1 MNAIITFLKQLK
13 FNSISELRYVNR
25 VAMNWLTGFLI
36 LFYFVEGQILGKEGL
51 IASGFA
57 LWLTLAVAARYRD
70 SKKIGYIHY
79 VGAVLFFIPSIY
91 YAGFWCLPIP
101 IGTAAY
107 FYFEHKEIDR
117 HFLVLEVLLFINTQ
131 LMILL

>member
-1 MNAIITFLKQLK
+1 MNAIITFLKRIK

-25 VAMNWLTGFLI
+25 VAMNILTGFLI
-36 LFYFVEGQILGKEGL
+36 LFYFVEGQLLEKEGL

-101 IGTAAY
+101 ILASAY
-107 FYFEHKEIDR
+107 LYWKHKEIDR
-117 HFLVLEVLLFINTQ
+117 HFLVLEVLLFFNTQ
-131 LMILL
+131 ILIL